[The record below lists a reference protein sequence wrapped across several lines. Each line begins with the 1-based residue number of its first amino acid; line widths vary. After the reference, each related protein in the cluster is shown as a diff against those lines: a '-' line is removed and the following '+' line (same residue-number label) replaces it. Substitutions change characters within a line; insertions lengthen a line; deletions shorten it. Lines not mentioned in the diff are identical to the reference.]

1 MKLSPIF
8 YFLLLFVACST
19 PKLIESTTPITKIDT
34 NKVYFA
40 DGKSSFLPVRK
51 NSNATIIYL
60 VRHAE
65 KAKEGGR
72 DPLLT
77 TEGTERATRLKNI
90 LMNANIEEVY
100 STDFKR
106 TQLTAAPLAN
116 TIGQTIQSYNP
127 RELKAFAEQLKSNSQ
142 GKRILIAGHSNT
154 TPTLTNALLGEE
166 KFPQLT
172 EAQYDHLFVVTIG
185 ADGIAKGMDLRY

>member
-19 PKLIESTTPITKIDT
+19 PKIIESTTPIARIDK
-34 NKVYFA
+34 NKVYFS
-40 DGKSSFLPVRK
+40 DGNTSLLPIKKSA
-51 NSNATIIYL
+51 NATVIYL

-65 KAKEGGR
+65 KAKKGGK

-90 LMNANIEEVY
+90 LMNANIDEVY

-166 KFPQLT
+166 KFLQLT